1 MIFFFFFFV
10 FVKKKMVRVAISVY
24 GMQYRGT
31 RSTKMLLVHRGEL
44 KPMI

>member
-1 MIFFFFFFV
+1 MIFFFFV

-31 RSTKMLLVHRGEL
+31 RSTNMLLVQRGNSN
-44 KPMI
+44 P